1 MSKEAEEKKSVLR
14 AIIDQ
19 VYECP
24 SRDLA
29 LIIVKDHL
37 EKSSLPQGFKD
48 LMIRQ
53 AQGCET
59 LIRLQTYI
67 TNSFLKYEMG
77 GVIKSR
83 PRY

>member
-1 MSKEAEEKKSVLR
+1 MSKESEEKRSVLR
-14 AIIDQ
+14 AILNQ

-37 EKSSLPQGFKD
+37 EKSNLPDGFKK
-48 LMIRQ
+48 LMIGQ
-53 AQGCET
+53 ASECET

-67 TNSFLKYEMG
+67 TNSFLKFEGYS
-77 GVIKSR
+77 VYKR
-83 PRY
+83 RNY

>member
-14 AIIDQ
+14 AILTQ

-29 LIIVKDHL
+29 LIIIKDHL
-37 EKSSLPQGFKD
+37 EKSCLPQGFKD

-53 AQGCET
+53 ATECET
-59 LIRLQTYI
+59 LLALQKYA
-67 TNSFLKYEMG
+67 TNSFLKYEGMG
-77 GVIKSR
+77 TKRSFR
-83 PRY
+83 